1 MDTQVRTPQMVFTLP
16 QRLVVPLFQRPY
28 VWNEENQWEPL
39 WNDVVRVA
47 ERVLAAPHR
56 KHNPH
61 FLGAVVLQQLQT
73 PTGLMSERTII
84 DGQQR
89 LTTLQL
95 LLDALHVELLAI
107 GATAPALRI
116 EPLVTNAE
124 PFRSRPED
132 QFKVWPTNR
141 DRPAFNA
148 VMGAT
153 PPVDYAEI
161 GFAGERMVEAHRYF
175 GEQARG
181 WLLLNGEED
190 AQPRAAAIE
199 TVARELLQMV
209 VIDLAADENAQ
220 EIFETLNARG
230 APLTAA
236 DLIKNFVF
244 QRLQETGA
252 DVEAAYERHWK
263 DFETAFWEAEVSVGR
278 LRYARSS
285 IFLNHW
291 LAAKTGEE
299 VVAREV
305 FTRFK
310 NFATFDTE
318 KDMVG
323 LLQEVDRAAR
333 VYRDFTER
341 SSAVTGPIDRLGMF
355 GYRTGVLESEVIK
368 PLVLHLLDPEES
380 PVPADQLAKALDVV
394 ESWMVRRMLVRA
406 TTKSYTQVVAE
417 LISQLKKGGRTT
429 AGDSLEAYFS
439 GQSSAS
445 RYWPD
450 DAEVREELKTLQ
462 AYRRLGRGRLRMVL
476 EAIEDHLRGWRDG
489 KTPLGEERV
498 ARGKLHIEHVMP
510 RKWELH
516 WPLPAGLRA
525 DERDRLIHTVGNLT
539 LLTGRLNAKVSNG
552 PWLGP
557 DGKRQGLEAHDV
569 LMLNRELLKGSESAW
584 TDGDIRSR
592 SELLASL
599 IAEIWPV
606 PEGHTSGFA
615 HEKPVQRH
623 RVDVLDLLSAE
634 FLDHGTVLTPRRKKF
649 QHVEATVLVDGR
661 IDIGGAIHGS
671 PSEAARA
678 VTGQQ
683 TNGWWFFL
691 VDKSAKRSLRDVRRD
706 YIESFAE
713 DVDEGD
719 DDGEDDE
726 DA

>member
-1 MDTQVRTPQMVFTLP
+1 MQ
-16 QRLVVPLFQRPY
+16 
-28 VWNEENQWEPL
+28 
-39 WNDVVRVA
+39 
-47 ERVLAAPHR
+47 
-56 KHNPH
+56 
-61 FLGAVVLQQLQT
+61 
-73 PTGLMSERTII
+73 ERTII

-95 LLDALHVELLAI
+95 LLDSLHLALLDA
-107 GATAPALRI
+107 GATTPALRI

-148 VMGAT
+148 VMGAE
-153 PPVDYAEI
+153 PPVDYSAM

-175 GEQARG
+175 GEQARA
-181 WLLLNGEED
+181 WLALNGDED
-190 AQPRAAAIE
+190 IVARALAIE

-244 QRLQETGA
+244 QRLHENGA
-252 DVEAAYERHWK
+252 AVEQSYERHWK
-263 DFETAFWEAEVSVGR
+263 EFETAFWEAEMSVGR

-291 LAAKTGEE
+291 LVAKTGEE

-310 NFATFDTE
+310 SFATFEAE
-318 KDMVG
+318 KDMVD
-323 LLQEVDRAAR
+323 LLGEVDRAAGI
-333 VYRDFTER
+333 YREFTER
-341 SSAVTGPIDRLGMF
+341 SSKLTGPIDRLGLF

-368 PLVLHLLDPEES
+368 PLVLHLLDPEEQ
-380 PVPADQLAKALDVV
+380 PVAANQLLKALDAT

-417 LISQLKKGGRTT
+417 VITQLKQGDRGS
-429 AGDSLEAYFS
+429 AGDIVQAYFA
-439 GQSSAS
+439 GQTSAS

-450 DAEVREELKTLQ
+450 DDEVREELKTLL

-476 EAIEDHLRGWRDG
+476 EAIEDHIRGWRG
-489 KTPLGEERV
+489 EKVPLGEERV
-498 ARGKLHIEHVMP
+498 ARGKLNIEHVMP

-516 WPLPAGLRA
+516 WPLPSGGIRP

-539 LLTGRLNAKVSNG
+539 LLTGRLNSKVSNG
-552 PWLGP
+552 PWLGA
-557 DGKRQGLEAHDV
+557 DGKRHGLEAHDV
-569 LMLNRELLKGSESAW
+569 LMLNRELLKGSENAW
-584 TDGDIRSR
+584 TDADIRKR

-599 IAEIWPV
+599 VIEIWPV
-606 PEGHTSGFA
+606 PQGHTSGFA
-615 HEKPVQRH
+615 HEKPTPRH
-623 RVDVLDLLSAE
+623 RVDVLDLINAGYLEQGAI
-634 FLDHGTVLTPRRKKF
+634 LTPRRKKF
-649 QHVEATVLVDGR
+649 EGLQATVLVDGR
-661 IDIGGAIHGS
+661 IDIGGAVHGS
-671 PSEAARA
+671 PSEAAKA
-678 VTGQQ
+678 ITQKQ

-691 VDKSAKRSLRDVRRD
+691 VDKASKRSLRDVRRD
-706 YIESFAE
+706 YLESFAY

-719 DDGEDDE
+719 DDVDDDDE
-726 DA
+726 S